1 VVGLEVAC
9 EGRAAVGFYER
20 WAPGMLGRLVC
31 ARRAAAGGVVVLA
44 AFTVVLATPA
54 YAGTITLKTPVTE
67 RVGAESSR
75 EYAYVGPSLGQ
86 PAGTVGP
93 LASSVDTFTCAG
105 GANSV
110 VTRAIVVPED
120 TTSVDSATETTLPD
134 PGTYTHSFTARVGS
148 WSLNQVNYRVAASCT
163 DQPHQFPA
171 PVGPCRSSMGFD
183 ARCNLHGEWFG
194 PWAATLLACC
204 SERAPNAAEF
214 SEAIHEAFCW
224 KAWPGCP
231 QSAARAA
238 TDAPALPAAA
248 VAALPAGNRFTLRNG
263 TNLIALTFFSRG
275 TRPPAV
281 MLKGA
286 TGCRAQRMGV
296 SVTNGAGQL
305 RLTLNC
311 TGLRHAGAV
320 RLTIK
325 KAIARS
331 FPLRSGDGKLHI
343 KLDKPPGTVKPYVRI
358 TDGKERGE
366 CASAGHKL
374 RVYTRRLDLRMSVHC
389 SREVRKGIGH
399 IYVGG
404 LLAADR

>member
-1 VVGLEVAC
+1 MTHRG
-9 EGRAAVGFYER
+9 
-20 WAPGMLGRLVC
+20 
-31 ARRAAAGGVVVLA
+31 VVLA
-44 AFTVVLATPA
+44 LAASTIVLVTPA
-54 YAGTITLKTPVTE
+54 YGGTITLKAPVTE

-75 EYAYVGPSLGQ
+75 EYAYVGPALGQ
-86 PAGTVGP
+86 PAGTVRP
-93 LASSVDTFTCAG
+93 LADSVDTFTCAG

-110 VTRAIVVPED
+110 VTRAIIVPED
-120 TTSVDSATETTLPD
+120 TGSVDSATQTTLPD
-134 PGTYTHSFTARVGS
+134 PGTYTHSFTARVGN

-163 DQPHQFPA
+163 DQPHHFPP
-171 PVGPCRSSMGFD
+171 PVGTCRSSMGFGV
-183 ARCNLHGEWFG
+183 RCNVYGEWFG
-194 PWAATLLACC
+194 PWAATLSACC
-204 SERAPNAAEF
+204 SERAPAAAEF
-214 SEAIHEAFCW
+214 SEAIQEAFCW

-231 QSAARAA
+231 GSAARAA
-238 TDAPALPAAA
+238 TAAPTVRAAA

-305 RLTLNC
+305 RLTLSC
-311 TGLRHAGAV
+311 SGLEHTGAV

-331 FPLRSGDGKLHI
+331 FPLRRGDGKLHI
-343 KLDKPPGTVKPYVRI
+343 KLDKPPGTVKPYVLI

-366 CASAGHKL
+366 CGSVGHKL
-374 RVYTRRLDLRMSVHC
+374 RVSTRKLDLRVSVHC
-389 SREVRKGIGH
+389 SREVRNAIGR